1 MEYNIKCNPFI
12 NLLTENRFRFFRH
25 IAILIILMIFIL
37 NARDWQEYSGNYEYY
52 SLALA
57 FVLFVSMFYINM
69 YVLVPRFFFKGYY
82 LLYLSLVFIMV
93 GSGVVGIKFISEIYF
108 EPHRLVDRIHWNQPF
123 REIISATVFF
133 SPFIMA
139 STTLKLFQRWIKD
152 SNRIDDLKNL
162 TLSMELKELKNQI
175 NPHFLFNMLNNVS
188 FLVKQNPEKASFTI
202 HKLSEFLRYQLY
214 ENNQNHVSL
223 QAELEFLSNFLNL
236 EKIRRDNFSFD
247 IDTAI
252 PDDRKSTVLIPPNL
266 FTTFVENAIKHSVIL
281 DEGPTSIHISFSVVG
296 DRLHFNCVNSK
307 SNDIR
312 FQSGSKSNGLGLIN
326 IQRRL
331 ELLYENDYELIFDNR
346 SATFSVALILPL

>member
-1 MEYNIKCNPFI
+1 MEHSFKCNPFI
-12 NLLTENRFRFFRH
+12 NLLIENRFRFFRH
-25 IAILIILMIFIL
+25 SAILIILIIFIL

-52 SLALA
+52 SLATA
-57 FVLFVSMFYINM
+57 YVVFVSMFYINM
-69 YVLVPRFFFKGYY
+69 YVLVPRFFFKSYYISY
-82 LLYLSLVFIMV
+82 LLLVFVMV
-93 GSGVVGIKFISEIYF
+93 ALGIILLKLIAEIYF
-108 EPHRLVDRIHWNQPF
+108 EPFRLVDKIHWKKPS

-133 SPFIMA
+133 SPFIIA

-162 TLSMELKELKNQI
+162 TLKMELNELKNQI

-223 QAELEFLSNFLNL
+223 AAESEFLSNFLNL
-236 EKIRRDNFSFD
+236 EKIRRDNFSFS
-247 IDTAI
+247 IDSKI
-252 PDDRKSTVLIPPNL
+252 DDSKKKNIMVPPNL

-281 DEGPTSIHISFSVVG
+281 DEGPTFIHIYFYLEG
-296 DRLHFNCVNSK
+296 KKLRFKCINSK
-307 SNDIR
+307 SDDAR
-312 FQSGSKSNGLGLIN
+312 FHSGSNSNGLGLIN

-331 ELLYENDYELIFDNR
+331 ELLYNNDYELIFDNQKEKY
-346 SATFSVALILPL
+346 TVQLTLPI